1 VHAMQPSMPCVDPRC
16 YMRHVES
23 ALRFRD
29 ASRRT
34 SQMHLPAAL
43 LLLCT
48 ALPAYA
54 GAFKSKHV
62 RALNHK
68 TFASSVLESEV
79 RILSKLRRR
88 GS

>member
-1 VHAMQPSMPCVDPRC
+1 
-16 YMRHVES
+16 
-23 ALRFRD
+23 
-29 ASRRT
+29 
-34 SQMHLPAAL
+34 MHLPAAL